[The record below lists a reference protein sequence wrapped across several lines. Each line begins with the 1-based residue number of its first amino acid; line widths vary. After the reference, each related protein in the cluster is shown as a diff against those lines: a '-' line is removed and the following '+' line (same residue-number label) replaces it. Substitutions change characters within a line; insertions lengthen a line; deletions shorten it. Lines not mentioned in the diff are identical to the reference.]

1 MNSRYF
7 LMEIREIS
15 EDVIDIRTRR
25 PVLAAAPAA
34 LPPAKPGGEK
44 RQLMP
49 TGKYLG
55 LWLDVTASLAIV
67 ADKTPEPCTQTP
79 CKDDGTPHF
88 RQCDCKAK
96 Q

>member
-7 LMEIREIS
+7 LMENREIS
-15 EDVIDIRTRR
+15 GDVIDIRTRR

-67 ADKTPEPCTQTP
+67 AVCAAFWISARRISSSGMRSVCFRKPSTP
-79 CKDDGTPHF
+79 
-88 RQCDCKAK
+88 
-96 Q
+96 

>member
-15 EDVIDIRTRR
+15 GDVIDIRTRR

-49 TGKYLG
+49 TGKCLG

-67 ADKTPEPCTQTP
+67 AVCAAFWMELMM
-79 CKDDGTPHF
+79 
-88 RQCDCKAK
+88 
-96 Q
+96 

>member
-1 MNSRYF
+1 MKVKSRYF

-15 EDVIDIRTRR
+15 GDVIDIRTRR

-34 LPPAKPGGEK
+34 LPPARSGGAK

-67 ADKTPEPCTQTP
+67 AVCAAFWMELMM
-79 CKDDGTPHF
+79 
-88 RQCDCKAK
+88 
-96 Q
+96 